1 MVKDFLR
8 APGSHTGETVGNNLH
23 IEIPLTNCKVLYQEK
38 KKDRILNVLCVLR
51 VFVGVVGKRAP
62 RRKELFLLL
71 SYLNAPVMHTTGIS

>member
-23 IEIPLTNCKVLYQEK
+23 VEIPLTNCKVLYQEK
-38 KKDRILNVLCVLR
+38 KNRALNVLCVLR
-51 VFVGVVGKRAP
+51 VFVGVVGRRAP

-71 SYLNAPVMHTTGIS
+71 SYLHAPVMHATGIS